1 MQLNRQDIQHHTLAE
16 VESYLD
22 LALALAERRG
32 LNEATTL
39 AVLPTL
45 LTLFSGKTVQIVQS
59 VGGGPVD
66 LAHLGSRQ

>member
-66 LAHLGSRQ
+66 LAHLGRRQ